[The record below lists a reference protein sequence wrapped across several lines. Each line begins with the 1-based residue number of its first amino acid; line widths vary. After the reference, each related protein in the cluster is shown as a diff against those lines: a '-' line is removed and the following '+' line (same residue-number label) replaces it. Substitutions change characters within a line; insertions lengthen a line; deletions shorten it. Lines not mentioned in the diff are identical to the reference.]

1 VLRKLVVLSV
11 EDVLVMLPVVFA
23 TGVKEDVVRV
33 LVVLKAD
40 VVRLLSLN
48 VEFQ

>member
-1 VLRKLVVLSV
+1 VLSV

-23 TGVKEDVVRV
+23 TSVKEDIVRV